1 MSIQTE
7 EQLRTETLKDVAAKM
22 LLAARTAPK
31 ARGNDNLK
39 LAVVTGD
46 TLKEIA
52 DKMIEIGNRDAGRL
66 FFIRNAANV
75 MKSDA
80 VVLIGTTIKSNGL
93 NCALCGFKD
102 CEGKDKLPK
111 VPCVFNTNDLG
122 IAIGSAVSVAAENRT
137 DNRVMFSIG
146 TTVNEMRL
154 LDDNDLII
162 FGIPLSSSGKSP
174 FFDRQ

>member
-39 LAVVTGD
+39 LAVATGD

-66 FFIRNAANV
+66 FFIRDAANV

-93 NCALCGFKD
+93 N
-102 CEGKDKLPK
+102 
-111 VPCVFNTNDLG
+111 
-122 IAIGSAVSVAAENRT
+122 
-137 DNRVMFSIG
+137 
-146 TTVNEMRL
+146 
-154 LDDNDLII
+154 
-162 FGIPLSSSGKSP
+162 
-174 FFDRQ
+174 